1 MQTIDQV
8 CLNTAASKARGYRA
22 LLTSHQVLFCVCF
35 MGDILKEDPVLDAF
49 HSFHSRNM
57 PIPIDIRS
65 GHGVENAKAVCFAAI

>member
-1 MQTIDQV
+1 MQTINQI
-8 CLNTAASKARGYRA
+8 CLNTAASEARGYRA
-22 LLTSHQVLFCVCF
+22 LLASHPVLLCVCF

-57 PIPIDIRS
+57 QIPIDIPS